1 MSESSGIQLD
11 VTQEA
16 KEQVRELIKGQK
28 PGTAVRV
35 YLQSGGGGGGG
46 GCSSGGCGSGGCSCG
61 SGGGGGGPAFG
72 MAFDKPRNG
81 DKVIPVDG
89 FSIVVDDMSAE
100 FLKGATI
107 DYVQDLN
114 ASGFKITSP
123 SVPAAPSGGH
133 EGGHEGGGCGCGSGG
148 CGCG

>member
-1 MSESSGIQLD
+1 MSDSGGMQLD

-35 YLQSGGGGGGG
+35 YLQSSGGGG
-46 GCSSGGCGSGGCSCG
+46 GCGSGCG
-61 SGGGGGGPAFG
+61 SGGGGCGCGGGGGGPSFG
-72 MAFDKPRNG
+72 MAFDRPRTG

-89 FSIVVDDMSAE
+89 FSIVVDDMSAA
-100 FLKGATI
+100 LLQGATI

-114 ASGFKITSP
+114 ASGFKISAP
-123 SVPAAPSGGH
+123 SLAAPSTGS
-133 EGGHEGGGCGCGSGG
+133 EAGGCGCGSGG

>member
-1 MSESSGIQLD
+1 MSDSEIKLE
-11 VTQEA
+11 VTPEA
-16 KEQVRELIKGQK
+16 QDQVRDLIKSQK

-46 GCSSGGCGSGGCSCG
+46 GCGSGCSCGSGGCGSGG
-61 SGGGGGGPAFG
+61 GGGPSFG

-81 DKVIPVDG
+81 DQVVQIDG
-89 FSIVVDDMSAE
+89 FSIVVDDISAE
-100 FLKGATI
+100 LLNGARI

-114 ASGFKITSP
+114 ASGFKITAP
-123 SVPAAPSGGH
+123 NAPAPSGH
-133 EGGHEGGGCGCGSGG
+133 EHGAEGGGCGCGSGG

>member
-1 MSESSGIQLD
+1 MSENGGVQLD

-16 KEQVRELIKGQK
+16 KDQVRELIKNQK

-35 YLQSGGGGGGG
+35 YLQSGGGGGGCG
-46 GCSSGGCGSGGCSCG
+46 SGGCGSGGGGCG
-61 SGGGGGGPAFG
+61 CGGGGGGPAFG
-72 MAFDKPRNG
+72 MAFDRPRNG
-81 DKVIPVDG
+81 DRVITVDG

-114 ASGFKITSP
+114 ASGFKIT
-123 SVPAAPSGGH
+123 APSLPSSGPT
-133 EGGHEGGGCGCGSGG
+133 GGHEGGGCGCGSGG
-148 CGCG
+148 CECG

>member
-1 MSESSGIQLD
+1 MSDSSVKLE
-11 VTQEA
+11 VTKEA
-16 KEQVRELIKGQK
+16 QDQVRDLIKAQK

-35 YLQSGGGGGGG
+35 YLQSAGGGG
-46 GCSSGGCGSGGCSCG
+46 GCGSGGCGSGGGGCGCG
-61 SGGGGGGPAFG
+61 SGGGGGPSFG

-81 DKVIPVDG
+81 DRVVPVDG

-100 FLKGATI
+100 LLNGAKI

-114 ASGFKITSP
+114 ASGFKITAP
-123 SVPAAPSGGH
+123 NLPMAAQGQ
-133 EGGHEGGGCGCGSGG
+133 EGGGGCGCGSGG

>member
-1 MSESSGIQLD
+1 MSDSSGTEIK

-16 KEQVRELIKGQK
+16 QDQVRELIKSQK

-35 YLQSGGGGGGG
+35 YLQSGGGGGGCG
-46 GCSSGGCGSGGCSCG
+46 SGGCGSGGGGCG
-61 SGGGGGGPAFG
+61 CGGGEGGGGGGAAFG

-81 DKVIPVDG
+81 DQVIPVDG
-89 FSIVVDDMSAE
+89 FSIVVDDLSAE
-100 FLKGATI
+100 MLKGATI

-123 SVPAAPSGGH
+123 SVPAASHGH
-133 EGGHEGGGCGCGSGG
+133 EGGGGCGCGSGG

>member
-1 MSESSGIQLD
+1 MSDSGIKLE
-11 VTQEA
+11 VTKEA
-16 KEQVRELIKGQK
+16 RDQVRDLIKGQQ

-35 YLQSGGGGGGG
+35 YLQSSGG
-46 GCSSGGCGSGGCSCG
+46 GCGCGSGGGGCGSGGG
-61 SGGGGGGPAFG
+61 AAFG

-81 DKVIPVDG
+81 DKVIPADG

-100 FLKGATI
+100 LLEGAKI

-114 ASGFKITSP
+114 ASGFKISAP
-123 SVPAAPSGGH
+123 NLPAPA
-133 EGGHEGGGCGCGSGG
+133 EGGGGGCGCGSGG

>member
-1 MSESSGIQLD
+1 MSDSEGLKLN

-16 KEQVRELIKGQK
+16 QDQVRELIKGQK

-35 YLQSGGGGGGG
+35 YLQSGGGGGGCGSG
-46 GCSSGGCGSGGCSCG
+46 GGGCGSGGCNCG
-61 SGGGGGGPAFG
+61 DSHGGGGPAFG
-72 MAFDKPRNG
+72 MAFDRPRNG
-81 DKVIPVDG
+81 DRVIPVDG

-100 FLKGATI
+100 LLKGATI

-114 ASGFKITSP
+114 TSGFKITSLT
-123 SVPAAPSGGH
+123 APTPPTGAG
-133 EGGHEGGGCGCGSGG
+133 GGGCGCGSGG